1 MIEILEMTEAEMMEV
16 IENLESNLRTI
27 RTGRASAQMLER
39 VQVEYYGEM
48 TPINQVSRIQVL
60 EGTQLVVKPYDRS
73 LVKPITHSIAAANLG
88 LTPQGE
94 ADLVRINVPQL
105 TEDRRKSLAKDA
117 QKYGEQAKVAIRN
130 LRRDANNSIKKSK
143 DLPED
148 DRDNALED
156 SQKITDSYIEQVEKI
171 VEAKK
176 KDIMAV

>member
-1 MIEILEMTEAEMMEV
+1 MIEILELTEAEMMET
-16 IENLESNLRTI
+16 IENLENNLRAI
-27 RTGRASAQMLER
+27 RTGRASATMLER

-60 EGTQLVVKPYDRS
+60 EGTQLVVKPYDRQ
-73 LVKPITHSIAAANLG
+73 LVKPITHAIAAANLG

-105 TEDRRKSLAKDA
+105 TGERRTQLAKEA

-130 LRRDANNSIKKSK
+130 LRRDANNAIKKNK
-143 DLPED
+143 DLTED
-148 DRDNALED
+148 DRDEALED
-156 SQKITDSYIEQVEKI
+156 SQKLTDSYVEQIEKMVET
-171 VEAKK
+171 KK